1 MEPKAAP
8 NRLRISI
15 LLALVLSEVVY
26 VLSQPDLNLYF
37 VLKGNKE
44 GNWSVWCNHPSRK

>member
-8 NRLRISI
+8 SRLRISI

-37 VLKGNKE
+37 VLKGNKQ
-44 GNWSVWCNHPSRK
+44 GYWSVWCNNPSRK